1 MDRFRER
8 RRAGRVA
15 ALNSDAGTWID
26 TRSGVKELALR
37 LRSIETYCLDT
48 EFHRERTY
56 FPQLALIQ
64 INIADEIFI
73 VDPTVVDLDIIATL
87 FDNDALVILHA
98 AQQDLDVLQLTC
110 GSRLNS
116 IFDTQIAAGF
126 IGYSTPSLSALVQK
140 EMGFALPKGDRLT
153 DWLRRPLSDDQKSY
167 AAADVRYLPA
177 LHQSITRQL
186 QECGRVSWAE
196 NACRELLERPS
207 SLVDPSQAWLR
218 VKDVKT
224 LKPRARGVAQAVAQ
238 WREERAQRQNIP
250 VRHVL
255 ADLALLGIAQRA
267 PHTIE
272 ELAQSRGVDGR
283 YTKGSIAREILDAV
297 ERGRDLEVAYPKN
310 DVEEFDRD
318 LRPAATLIS
327 AWISEV
333 AARERIETA
342 ILGTRAD
349 IIDFLRGT
357 PGARLRT
364 GWRADLVGRDL
375 TDLVAGSAGIAFDG
389 AGGLRLLRG

>member
-1 MDRFRER
+1 MSAE
-8 RRAGRVA
+8 
-15 ALNSDAGTWID
+15 AGTWID
-26 TRSGVKELALR
+26 TARGVDELASR
-37 LRSIETYCLDT
+37 LKSVGSYCLDT

-64 INIADEIFI
+64 INLDGDIFL
-73 VDPTVVDLDIIATL
+73 VDPTVVDLDIVAGL
-87 FDNDALVILHA
+87 FDNDALVVLHA

-110 GSRLNS
+110 GSRLNE

-126 IGYSTPSLSALVQK
+126 VGYSTPSLASLVQR
-140 EMGFALPKGDRLT
+140 ELDISLPKGDRLT
-153 DWLRRPLSDDQKSY
+153 DWLRRPLSDDQKTY

-177 LHQSITRQL
+177 LHAAITRQL
-186 QECGRVSWAE
+186 DEVGRVSWAAE
-196 NACRELLERPS
+196 ACRELAQRPS
-207 SLVDPSQAWLR
+207 SLVDPVNAWLR
-218 VKDVKT
+218 VKDVRT

-238 WREERAQRQNIP
+238 WREERAQRLNIP

-267 PHTIE
+267 PRTVD

-297 ERGRDLEVAYPKN
+297 ERGREVEVAYPRN
-310 DVEEFDRD
+310 DTEEFDRD

-342 ILGTRAD
+342 ILGTRSD
-349 IIDFLRGT
+349 IIDFLRGS
-357 PGARLRT
+357 PDARLRT

-375 TDLVAGSAGIAFDG
+375 QDLVAGSAGIAFDG
-389 AGGLRLLRG
+389 AGGLRLLRN

>member
-1 MDRFRER
+1 MNAE
-8 RRAGRVA
+8 
-15 ALNSDAGTWID
+15 AGTWID
-26 TRSGVKELALR
+26 TARGVDDLASR
-37 LRSIETYCLDT
+37 LKSVVSYCLDT

-64 INIADEIFI
+64 INVDDEIFL
-73 VDPTVVDLDIIATL
+73 VDPTVVDLDVVAGL
-87 FDNDALVILHA
+87 FDNDALVVLHA

-110 GSRLNS
+110 GSRLNE

-126 IGYSTPSLSALVQK
+126 VGYSTPSLASLVQR
-140 EMGFALPKGDRLT
+140 ELDISLPKGDRLT
-153 DWLRRPLSDDQKSY
+153 DWLRRPLSDDQKTY

-177 LHQSITRQL
+177 LHAAITRQL
-186 QECGRVSWAE
+186 DEVGRVSWAAE
-196 NACRELLERPS
+196 ACRELAQRPS
-207 SLVDPSQAWLR
+207 SLVDPVNAWLR
-218 VKDVKT
+218 VKDVRT

-238 WREERAQRQNIP
+238 WREERAQRLNIP

-267 PHTIE
+267 PRTVD

-297 ERGRDLEVAYPKN
+297 ERGRDVEVAYPRN
-310 DVEEFDRD
+310 DTEEFDRD

-342 ILGTRAD
+342 ILGTRSD
-349 IIDFLRGT
+349 IIDFLRGS
-357 PGARLRT
+357 PDARLRS
-364 GWRADLVGRDL
+364 GWRADLVGQDL
-375 TDLVAGSAGIAFDG
+375 QDLVAGSAGIAFDG
-389 AGGLRLLRG
+389 AGGLRLLRN

>member
-1 MDRFRER
+1 
-8 RRAGRVA
+8 
-15 ALNSDAGTWID
+15 
-26 TRSGVKELALR
+26 
-37 LRSIETYCLDT
+37 
-48 EFHRERTY
+48 
-56 FPQLALIQ
+56 LALIQ
-64 INIADEIFI
+64 INLDGDIFL
-73 VDPTVVDLDIIATL
+73 VDPTVVDLDIVAGL
-87 FDNDALVILHA
+87 FDNDALVVLHA

-110 GSRLNS
+110 GSRLNE

-126 IGYSTPSLSALVQK
+126 VGYSTPSLASLVQR
-140 EMGFALPKGDRLT
+140 ELDISLPKGDRLT
-153 DWLRRPLSDDQKSY
+153 DWLRRPLSDDQKTY

-177 LHQSITRQL
+177 LHAAITRQL
-186 QECGRVSWAE
+186 DEVGRVSWAAE
-196 NACRELLERPS
+196 ACRELAQRPS
-207 SLVDPSQAWLR
+207 SLVDPVNAWLR
-218 VKDVKT
+218 VKDVRT

-238 WREERAQRQNIP
+238 WREERAQRLNIP

-267 PHTIE
+267 PRTVD

-297 ERGRDLEVAYPKN
+297 ERGREVEVAYPRN
-310 DVEEFDRD
+310 DTEEFDRD

-342 ILGTRAD
+342 ILGTRSD
-349 IIDFLRGT
+349 IIDFLRGS
-357 PGARLRT
+357 PDARLRT

-375 TDLVAGSAGIAFDG
+375 QDLVAGSAGIAFDG
-389 AGGLRLLRG
+389 AGGLRLLRN

>member
-1 MDRFRER
+1 MND
-8 RRAGRVA
+8 
-15 ALNSDAGTWID
+15 DAGAWID
-26 TRSGVKELALR
+26 TRRGVEELARR
-37 LRSIETYCLDT
+37 LQTVESYCLDT

-64 INIADEIFI
+64 INVDDEIFL
-73 VDPTVVDLDIIATL
+73 VDPTAVDLDVIATL
-87 FDNDALVILHA
+87 FENDALVILHA

-110 GSRLNS
+110 GTRLAS

-126 IGYSTPSLSALVQK
+126 IGYSTPSLSALVQR

-153 DWLRRPLSDDQKSY
+153 DWLRRPLSDDQKTY

-177 LHQSITRQL
+177 LHESITRQL
-186 QECGRVSWAE
+186 EECGRVAWAAD
-196 NACRELLERPS
+196 ACRELAARPS
-207 SLVDPSQAWLR
+207 SLVDPATAWLR

-224 LKPRARGVAQAVAQ
+224 LKPRARGVAQSVAQ

-267 PHTIE
+267 PRTVE

-297 ERGRDLEVAYPKN
+297 DRGRDLDVAYPKN

-349 IIDFLRGT
+349 IIDFLRGS
-357 PGARLRT
+357 PEARLRQ
-364 GWRADLVGRDL
+364 GWRNDLVGRDL
-375 TDLVAGSAGIAFDG
+375 ADLVAGSAGIAFDG
-389 AGGLRLLRG
+389 AGGLRLLRA

>member
-1 MDRFRER
+1 
-8 RRAGRVA
+8 
-15 ALNSDAGTWID
+15 LNAEAGTWID
-26 TRSGVKELALR
+26 TARGVDELASR
-37 LRSIETYCLDT
+37 LKSVGSYCLDT

-64 INIADEIFI
+64 INLDGDIFL
-73 VDPTVVDLDIIATL
+73 VDPTVVDLDVVAGL

-110 GSRLNS
+110 GSRLNE

-126 IGYSTPSLSALVQK
+126 VGYSTPSLASLVQR
-140 EMGFALPKGDRLT
+140 ELDISLPKGDRLT
-153 DWLRRPLSDDQKSY
+153 DWLRRPLSDDQKTY

-177 LHQSITRQL
+177 LHAAITRQL
-186 QECGRVSWAE
+186 DEVGRVSWAAE
-196 NACRELLERPS
+196 ACRELAQRPS
-207 SLVDPSQAWLR
+207 SLVDPVNAWLR
-218 VKDVKT
+218 VKDVRT

-238 WREERAQRQNIP
+238 WREERAQRLNIP

-267 PHTIE
+267 PRTVD

-297 ERGRDLEVAYPKN
+297 ERGRDVEVAYPRN
-310 DVEEFDRD
+310 DTEEFDRD

-342 ILGTRAD
+342 ILGTRSD
-349 IIDFLRGT
+349 IIDFLRGS
-357 PGARLRT
+357 PDARLRT

-375 TDLVAGSAGIAFDG
+375 QDLVAGSAGIAFDG
-389 AGGLRLLRG
+389 ARGLRLLRN

>member
-1 MDRFRER
+1 
-8 RRAGRVA
+8 
-15 ALNSDAGTWID
+15 LNAEAGTWID
-26 TRSGVKELALR
+26 TARGVDELASR
-37 LRSIETYCLDT
+37 LKSVGSYCLDT

-64 INIADEIFI
+64 INLDGEIFL
-73 VDPTVVDLDIIATL
+73 VDPTVVDLDVVAGL

-110 GSRLNS
+110 GSRLNE

-126 IGYSTPSLSALVQK
+126 VGYSTPSLASLVQR
-140 EMGFALPKGDRLT
+140 ELDISLPKGDRLT
-153 DWLRRPLSDDQKSY
+153 DWLRRPLSDDQKTY

-177 LHQSITRQL
+177 LHAAITRQL
-186 QECGRVSWAE
+186 DEVGRVSWAAE
-196 NACRELLERPS
+196 ACRELAQRPS
-207 SLVDPSQAWLR
+207 SLVDPVNAWLR
-218 VKDVKT
+218 VKDVRT

-238 WREERAQRQNIP
+238 WREERAQRLNIP

-267 PHTIE
+267 PRTVD

-297 ERGRDLEVAYPKN
+297 ERGRDVEVAYPRN
-310 DVEEFDRD
+310 DTEEFDRD

-342 ILGTRAD
+342 ILGTRSD
-349 IIDFLRGT
+349 IIDFLRGS
-357 PGARLRT
+357 PDARLRT

-375 TDLVAGSAGIAFDG
+375 QDLVAGSAGIAFDG
-389 AGGLRLLRG
+389 AGGLRLLRN

>member
-1 MDRFRER
+1 MSAE
-8 RRAGRVA
+8 
-15 ALNSDAGTWID
+15 AGTWID
-26 TRSGVKELALR
+26 TARGVDELASR
-37 LRSIETYCLDT
+37 LQSVGSYCLDT

-64 INIADEIFI
+64 INIDDEIFL
-73 VDPTVVDLDIIATL
+73 VDPTVVDVEVVAGL
-87 FDNDALVILHA
+87 FDNDALVVLHA

-110 GSRLNS
+110 GSRLNE

-126 IGYSTPSLSALVQK
+126 VGYSTPSLASLVQR
-140 EMGFALPKGDRLT
+140 ELDISLPKGDRLT
-153 DWLRRPLSDDQKSY
+153 DWLRRPLSDDQKTY

-177 LHQSITRQL
+177 LHAAIKRQL
-186 QECGRVSWAE
+186 DEVGRVSWAAE
-196 NACRELLERPS
+196 ACRELAQRPS
-207 SLVDPSQAWLR
+207 SLVEPVNAWLR
-218 VKDVKT
+218 VKDVRT

-238 WREERAQRQNIP
+238 WREERAQRLNIP

-267 PHTIE
+267 PRTVD

-297 ERGRDLEVAYPKN
+297 ERGRDVEVAYPRN
-310 DVEEFDRD
+310 DTEEFDRD

-342 ILGTRAD
+342 ILGTRSD
-349 IIDFLRGT
+349 IIDFLRGS
-357 PGARLRT
+357 PDARLRS

-375 TDLVAGSAGIAFDG
+375 QDLVAGSAGIAFDG
-389 AGGLRLLRG
+389 AGGLRLLRN

>member
-1 MDRFRER
+1 MSAE
-8 RRAGRVA
+8 
-15 ALNSDAGTWID
+15 AGTWID
-26 TRSGVKELALR
+26 TARGVDELATR
-37 LRSIETYCLDT
+37 LKSVGSYCLDT

-64 INIADEIFI
+64 INIDDEIFL
-73 VDPTVVDLDIIATL
+73 VDPTVVEVEVVAGL
-87 FDNDALVILHA
+87 FDNDALVVLHA

-110 GSRLNS
+110 GSRLNE

-126 IGYSTPSLSALVQK
+126 VGYSTPSLASLVQR
-140 EMGFALPKGDRLT
+140 ELDISLPKGDRLT
-153 DWLRRPLSDDQKSY
+153 DWLRRPLSDDQKTY

-177 LHQSITRQL
+177 LHAAITRQL
-186 QECGRVSWAE
+186 DEVGRVSWAAE
-196 NACRELLERPS
+196 ACRELAQRPS
-207 SLVDPSQAWLR
+207 SLVDPVNAWLR
-218 VKDVKT
+218 VKDVRT

-238 WREERAQRQNIP
+238 WREERAQRLNIP

-267 PHTIE
+267 PRTVD

-297 ERGRDLEVAYPKN
+297 ERGRDVEVAYPRN
-310 DVEEFDRD
+310 DTEEFDRD

-342 ILGTRAD
+342 ILGTRSD
-349 IIDFLRGT
+349 IIDFLRGS
-357 PGARLRT
+357 PDARLRS

-375 TDLVAGSAGIAFDG
+375 QDLVAGSAGIAFDG
-389 AGGLRLLRG
+389 AGGLRLLRN

>member
-1 MDRFRER
+1 
-8 RRAGRVA
+8 
-15 ALNSDAGTWID
+15 
-26 TRSGVKELALR
+26 VK
-37 LRSIETYCLDT
+37 
-48 EFHRERTY
+48 F
-56 FPQLALIQ
+56 
-64 INIADEIFI
+64 
-73 VDPTVVDLDIIATL
+73 
-87 FDNDALVILHA
+87 
-98 AQQDLDVLQLTC
+98 
-110 GSRLNS
+110 
-116 IFDTQIAAGF
+116 
-126 IGYSTPSLSALVQK
+126 
-140 EMGFALPKGDRLT
+140 
-153 DWLRRPLSDDQKSY
+153 
-167 AAADVRYLPA
+167 LPA
-177 LHQSITRQL
+177 LHESITRQL
-186 QECGRVSWAE
+186 DECGRAAWAAE
-196 NACRELLERPS
+196 ACRELVERPS
-207 SLVDPSQAWLR
+207 SLVDPTVAWLR

-224 LKPRARGVAQAVAQ
+224 LKPRARGVAQSVAQ

-267 PHTIE
+267 PRTID

-297 ERGRDLEVAYPKN
+297 DRGRDLDVPFPKN

-357 PGARLRT
+357 PDARLRE
-364 GWRADLVGRDL
+364 GWRNDLVGRDL
-375 TDLVAGSAGIAFDG
+375 AALVAGTAGIAFDG

>member
-1 MDRFRER
+1 MN
-8 RRAGRVA
+8 A
-15 ALNSDAGTWID
+15 DAGTWVD
-26 TRSGVKELALR
+26 TRRGVEDLAQR
-37 LRSIETYCLDT
+37 LRSAKSYCLDT

-64 INIADEIFI
+64 INLDDEIFI
-73 VDPTVVDLDIIATL
+73 VDPTVVDLEVIATL
-87 FDNDALVILHA
+87 FDNEALVILHA

-110 GSRLNS
+110 GTRLNA

-167 AAADVRYLPA
+167 AAADVRYLPT
-177 LHQSITRQL
+177 LHESITRQL
-186 QECGRVSWAE
+186 DACGRTEWAAD
-196 NACRELLERPS
+196 ACRELLERPS
-207 SLVDPSQAWLR
+207 SLVDPCQAWLR

-224 LKPRARGVAQAVAQ
+224 LKPRARGVAQSVAQ

-267 PHTIE
+267 PRTVD

-297 ERGRDLEVAYPKN
+297 DRGRDLDVAYPKN

-333 AARERIETA
+333 AARERVETA

-349 IIDFLRGT
+349 IIDFLRGS
-357 PGARLRT
+357 PGARLRL
-364 GWRADLVGRDL
+364 GWRADLIGRDL
-375 TDLVAGSAGIAFDG
+375 DDLVAGSAGIAFDG
-389 AGGLRLLRG
+389 AGGLRLLRN

>member
-1 MDRFRER
+1 MSAE
-8 RRAGRVA
+8 
-15 ALNSDAGTWID
+15 AGTWID
-26 TRSGVKELALR
+26 TARGVDELASR
-37 LRSIETYCLDT
+37 LKSVGSYCLDT

-64 INIADEIFI
+64 INIDDEIFL
-73 VDPTVVDLDIIATL
+73 VDPTVVEVEVVAGL
-87 FDNDALVILHA
+87 FDNDALVVLHA

-110 GSRLNS
+110 GSRLNE

-126 IGYSTPSLSALVQK
+126 VGYSTPSLASLVQR
-140 EMGFALPKGDRLT
+140 ELDISLPKGDRLT
-153 DWLRRPLSDDQKSY
+153 DWLRRPLSDDQKTY
-167 AAADVRYLPA
+167 AAADVRYLSA
-177 LHQSITRQL
+177 LYAAITRQL
-186 QECGRVSWAE
+186 DEVGRVSWAAE
-196 NACRELLERPS
+196 ACRELAQRPS
-207 SLVDPSQAWLR
+207 SLVDPVNAWLR
-218 VKDVKT
+218 VKDVRT

-238 WREERAQRQNIP
+238 WREERAQRLNIP

-267 PHTIE
+267 PRTVD

-297 ERGRDLEVAYPKN
+297 ERGRDIEVAYPRN
-310 DVEEFDRD
+310 DTEEFDRD

-342 ILGTRAD
+342 ILGTRSD
-349 IIDFLRGT
+349 IIDFLRGS
-357 PGARLRT
+357 PDARLRS

-375 TDLVAGSAGIAFDG
+375 QDLVAGSAGIAFDG
-389 AGGLRLLRG
+389 AGGLRLLRN

>member
-1 MDRFRER
+1 MSAE
-8 RRAGRVA
+8 
-15 ALNSDAGTWID
+15 AGTWID
-26 TRSGVKELALR
+26 TARGVDELASR
-37 LRSIETYCLDT
+37 LQSVGSYCLDT

-64 INIADEIFI
+64 INIDDEIFL
-73 VDPTVVDLDIIATL
+73 VDPTVVDVEVVAGL
-87 FDNDALVILHA
+87 FDNEALVVLHA

-110 GSRLNS
+110 GSRLNE

-126 IGYSTPSLSALVQK
+126 VGYSTPSLASLVQR
-140 EMGFALPKGDRLT
+140 ELDISLPKGDRLT
-153 DWLRRPLSDDQKSY
+153 DWLRRPLSDDQKTY

-177 LHQSITRQL
+177 LHAAIKRQL
-186 QECGRVSWAE
+186 DEVGRVSWAAE
-196 NACRELLERPS
+196 ACRELAQRPS
-207 SLVDPSQAWLR
+207 SLVEPVNAWLR
-218 VKDVKT
+218 VKDVRT

-238 WREERAQRQNIP
+238 WREERAQRLNIP

-255 ADLALLGIAQRA
+255 ADLARLGIAQRA
-267 PHTIE
+267 PRTVD

-297 ERGRDLEVAYPKN
+297 ERGRDVEVAYPRN
-310 DVEEFDRD
+310 DTEEFDRD

-342 ILGTRAD
+342 ILGTRSD
-349 IIDFLRGT
+349 IIDFLRGS
-357 PGARLRT
+357 PDARLRS

-375 TDLVAGSAGIAFDG
+375 QDLVAGSAGIAFDG
-389 AGGLRLLRG
+389 AGGLRLLRN

>member
-1 MDRFRER
+1 MS
-8 RRAGRVA
+8 
-15 ALNSDAGTWID
+15 SDAGTWIE
-26 TRSGVKELALR
+26 TRKGVEELALR
-37 LRSIETYCLDT
+37 LRSAETYCLDT

-64 INIADEIFI
+64 INLADEIFI
-73 VDPTVVDLDIIATL
+73 VDPTAVDLDVIATL
-87 FDNDALVILHA
+87 FANEAQVILHA

-110 GSRLNS
+110 GTRLAG

-126 IGYSTPSLSALVQK
+126 LGYSTPSLSALVQK

-153 DWLRRPLSDDQKSY
+153 DWLRRPLSADQKAY
-167 AAADVRYLPA
+167 AAADVRFLPA
-177 LHQSITRQL
+177 LHRSIMQQL
-186 QECGRVSWAE
+186 QECGRVAWVAD
-196 NACRELLERPS
+196 ACRELLERPS
-207 SLVDPSQAWLR
+207 SLVDPAHAWLR

-224 LKPRARGVAQAVAQ
+224 LKSRARGVAQSVAQ
-238 WREERAQRQNIP
+238 WREERAQRQNVP

-267 PHTIE
+267 PHTVE

-283 YTKGSIAREILDAV
+283 HTKGAIAQEILEAV
-297 ERGRDLEVAYPKN
+297 DRGRDRDVLYPRA
-310 DVEEFDRD
+310 DSEEFDRD

-333 AARERIETA
+333 AARERIDAA

-349 IIDFLRGT
+349 IIDFLRGS

-375 TDLVAGSAGIAFDG
+375 ADLVAGSAGIAFDG

>member
-1 MDRFRER
+1 M
-8 RRAGRVA
+8 
-15 ALNSDAGTWID
+15 NSDAGTWVD
-26 TRSGVKELALR
+26 TRKGVDELAQR
-37 LRSIETYCLDT
+37 LQSAESYCLDT

-64 INIADEIFI
+64 INLDDEIFI
-73 VDPTVVDLDIIATL
+73 VDPTTVDLDVIATL
-87 FDNDALVILHA
+87 FDNEALVILHA

-110 GSRLNS
+110 GTRLAA

-177 LHQSITRQL
+177 LHESITRQL
-186 QECGRVSWAE
+186 DECGRRAWADD
-196 NACRELLERPS
+196 ACRELLERPS

-224 LKPRARGVAQAVAQ
+224 LKPRARGVAQSVAQ

-267 PHTIE
+267 PRSVE

-297 ERGRDLEVAYPKN
+297 DRGRDLEVAYPKN

-349 IIDFLRGT
+349 IIDFLRGS
-357 PGARLRT
+357 PEARLRT

-375 TDLVAGSAGIAFDG
+375 SDLVAGSAGIAFDG